1 VSGFIFASSFLTT
14 GKDLD
19 GKQALMKKYLTLAA
33 LIIAFAGNAQAQ
45 NASSTAQQ
53 TVQLDL
59 SNAVEMT
66 FVNSGNATGNTV
78 TMNFNTADN
87 YANGVES
94 AAQELK
100 IRSNKDFKVAVKI
113 DYSSFSYAGTGTIN
127 LATIP
132 TNAFEMKLVDNNTGG
147 SVAAPFSTTSYST
160 ITATDQDVI
169 LNGNNGDDQRFSVKY
184 KCTPGFG
191 LPAGTYSFN
200 MVYTA
205 TQP

>member
-1 VSGFIFASSFLTT
+1 
-14 GKDLD
+14 
-19 GKQALMKKYLTLAA
+19 MKKYLTLAA

-45 NASSTAQQ
+45 NANSTAQQ

-66 FVNSGNATGNTV
+66 FVNSGSATGNIV

-100 IRSNKDFKVAVKI
+100 IRSNKDFKVAVKL
-113 DYSSFSYAGTGTIN
+113 DYNTFNYSGTGN
-127 LATIP
+127 LNLGTVP
-132 TNAFEMKLVDNNTGG
+132 TNAFEMKLVNNNTGG
-147 SVAAPFSTTSYST
+147 TIAAPFSTTGYST
-160 ITATDQDVI
+160 ITGADQDVI
-169 LNGNNGDDQRFSVKY
+169 LNADNGDDQRFSVKY

-191 LPAGTYSFN
+191 LPAGTYTFN
-200 MVYTA
+200 MIYTA

>member
-1 VSGFIFASSFLTT
+1 
-14 GKDLD
+14 
-19 GKQALMKKYLTLAA
+19 MKKYLTLAA
-33 LIIAFAGNAQAQ
+33 LTIAFAGNAQAQ

-66 FVNSGNATGNTV
+66 FVNSGTAAGNTV

-94 AAQELK
+94 ATQELK
-100 IRSNKDFKVAVKI
+100 IRSNKGFKVGVKI
-113 DYSSFSYAGTGTIN
+113 DYNSFGYSGTGTIN
-127 LATIP
+127 PANIP
-132 TNAFEMKLVDNNTGG
+132 MNAFGVKVINNNTGG
-147 SVAAPFSTTSYST
+147 SVASAFSTTSYNPVTGS
-160 ITATDQDVI
+160 DQDII
-169 LNGNNGDDQRFSVKY
+169 LNANNGDDQRFSVKY

-191 LPAGTYSFN
+191 LPAGTYTFN